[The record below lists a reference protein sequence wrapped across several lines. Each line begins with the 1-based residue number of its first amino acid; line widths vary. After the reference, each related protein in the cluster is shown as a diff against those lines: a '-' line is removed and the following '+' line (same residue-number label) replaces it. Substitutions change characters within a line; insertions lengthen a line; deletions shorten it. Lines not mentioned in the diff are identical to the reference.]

1 MQFAVGFAGTQSF
14 LIGLDNPYLTQ
25 NKKLNENFKIQN
37 SLSLYFSQRASINVV
52 RSRTYL
58 VYAIN

>member
-1 MQFAVGFAGTQSF
+1 MKNLAKQIWIKYVVKAILGIKEIKDT
-14 LIGLDNPYLTQ
+14 
-25 NKKLNENFKIQN
+25 FKIQN

-58 VYAIN
+58 VYAID